1 MGTSFEQFNAVLRN
15 DVARRA
21 VGLDISNSEA
31 ERIAGDP
38 VLARAYYDN
47 WRSRSNAGVMPIPL
61 AAPPAHP
68 EPFSPPTVA
77 RSAALD
83 SRITSDPSPHTI
95 RVSVTGMVLAIL
107 GYFLTSTWFS
117 LLGLVGLGISI
128 YAIVAA
134 RAAKPRS
141 GWKAGLTM
149 GIIGTVAGGAALIL
163 LFAWLSGYY
172 N

>member
-1 MGTSFEQFNAVLRN
+1 MGTSFEQFKAVLRN

-21 VGLDISNSEA
+21 VGLDISNFEA
-31 ERIAGDP
+31 ERIADDP

-47 WRSRSNAGVMPIPL
+47 WRSRSKAGVMPIRHVP
-61 AAPPAHP
+61 PPAHS
-68 EPFSPPTVA
+68 EPYSPPTA
-77 RSAALD
+77 DRSAALG
-83 SRITSDPSPHTI
+83 SGITSDPAPHTI
-95 RVSVTGMVLAIL
+95 GASVTGMVLAIL
-107 GYFLTSTWFS
+107 GYFLTGTWFS
-117 LLGLVGLGISI
+117 ILGLVGLGISI

-141 GWKAGLTM
+141 GWRAGLTM

-163 LFAWLSGYY
+163 LFASLSGYY

>member
-15 DVARRA
+15 DVARRT

-47 WRSRSNAGVMPIPL
+47 WRRSKAGVVPTQRVT
-61 AAPPAHP
+61 PPVHP
-68 EPFSPPTVA
+68 EPYSPPTA
-77 RSAALD
+77 APNAALG
-83 SRITSDPSPHTI
+83 SRITSDPAPHTI
-95 RVSVTGMVLAIL
+95 GASVTGMVLAIL
-107 GYFLTSTWFS
+107 GYFLTDTWFS

-134 RAAKPRS
+134 RAAKPRP

-163 LFAWLSGYY
+163 LFASLSGYY